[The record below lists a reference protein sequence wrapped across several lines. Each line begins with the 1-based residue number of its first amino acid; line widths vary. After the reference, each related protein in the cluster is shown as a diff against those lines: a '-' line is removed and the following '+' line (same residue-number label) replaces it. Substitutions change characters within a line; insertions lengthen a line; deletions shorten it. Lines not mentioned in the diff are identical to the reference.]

1 MLPRL
6 LAAVVGLA
14 IVIPILVLGG
24 WPVGVL
30 VAFVTA
36 VAMDEWAGMLTHGD
50 INNGD
55 GESRAANLMRARI
68 FLIPGGLFVHL
79 AVLYGPD
86 AVQASAIGVAVMAAM
101 LFPMFTQPNVEKAG
115 REGLS
120 YVAGIVYAPLLLS
133 ALVPLRDRPDGLWMI
148 VYVLAVTWLGD
159 TGAYFAGRFFGRTKL
174 FERVSPKKTVEGAV
188 GGLVASAIGGAA
200 IAKYA
205 GLPFGMAEALVLSAV
220 LDVAGVVGD
229 LAESMLKR
237 SWGVKD
243 SGWIMPGHGGILDRV
258 DSLLFT
264 APLLWAWLQLR

>member
-1 MLPRL
+1 MIPRL
-6 LAAVVGLA
+6 IAAVVGLA
-14 IVIPILVLGG
+14 IVIPVLVTGG

-30 VAFVTA
+30 VALVTA
-36 VAMDEWAGMLTHGD
+36 IAMDEWAGMLTHNDAEG
-50 INNGD
+50 
-55 GESRAANLMRARI
+55 RAANLRRARL
-68 FLIPGGLFVHL
+68 FLIPGGVLVHL
-79 AVLYGPD
+79 AILYGPV
-86 AVQASAIGVAVMAAM
+86 AVHVSAIGVAVMAAM
-101 LFPMFTQPNVEKAG
+101 LFPMFTQSNVEKAG

-120 YVAGIVYAPLLLS
+120 YVAGVVYAPLLL
-133 ALVPLRDRPDGLWMI
+133 ATLVPLRDRSDGLWMI
-148 VYVLAVTWLGD
+148 VFVLAVTWLGD
-159 TGAYFAGRFFGRTKL
+159 TGAYFSGRFFGRTKL

-188 GGLVASAIGGAA
+188 GGLVVSAIGGAT
-200 IAKYA
+200 IAHYA